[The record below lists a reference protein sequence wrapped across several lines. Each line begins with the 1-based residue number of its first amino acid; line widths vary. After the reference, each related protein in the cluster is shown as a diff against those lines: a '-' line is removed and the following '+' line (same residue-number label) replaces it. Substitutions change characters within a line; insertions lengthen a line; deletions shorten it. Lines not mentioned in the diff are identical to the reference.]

1 VIAGWFDVR
10 APTRGVTIYRRLWM
24 PIVSFRIRAAARVR
38 NKIKPRA
45 LNLNNERSI
54 GIDTSSFMSGVPFA
68 M

>member
-1 VIAGWFDVR
+1 
-10 APTRGVTIYRRLWM
+10 M
-24 PIVSFRIRAAARVR
+24 PIVSFRVRAAARVR

-45 LNLNNERSI
+45 LNLNIERSI